1 MPCKE
6 IRMPDGTVILAKV
19 KPGQKLTEKDKTV
32 LAEWVEFVRARARKE
47 QRARNKKG
55 NPRADP
61 S

>member
-1 MPCKE
+1 
-6 IRMPDGTVILAKV
+6 MPDGTVILAKV